1 MSAQPDDVRR
11 LRDLH
16 DFYVWKVNAAIG
28 KGREDL
34 AWELADDHIDTAVK
48 AMADAHPIPCERDGC
63 VMCARPSVAR
73 PRRGWLSRLLG

>member
-16 DFYVWKVNAAIG
+16 DFYAWKVNAAIG

-34 AWELADDHIDTAVK
+34 AWELADDYVDTSVK
-48 AMADAHPIPCERDGC
+48 AMTAAHPIACERDGC
-63 VMCARPSVAR
+63 VMCARPSETR
-73 PRRGWLSRLLG
+73 PKRGWLSRLLR